1 MANLLYDQ
9 HVHSSYSRDSKEDIL
24 NYIKKAM
31 EFGFNYFITTEHI
44 DFDVCETKDDWLV
57 DFDSLK
63 KTLKSYQSRYPS
75 IQLLLGVELGYR
87 EDHLDKMKEV
97 LRINSFDLVNL
108 SIHSSKIE
116 DFYYKEYFM
125 QYGIEYTLDNYFKEM
140 LEAVSTFNDFDVLS
154 HLDYA
159 IKTVYK
165 INNKDLL
172 NEYSDIIKK
181 VMTELVIHN
190 KALEINTKVQN
201 AFKETTHLQNLLM
214 LYKEVGGTKLTLS
227 SDAHTVDRYAQG
239 FEYYSDIIKQC
250 GFSYLCYYI
259 KRKEYHFMI

>member
-1 MANLLYDQ
+1 MNNIIQQITTNIAKKLEKVLINSLNNKYDF
-9 HVHSSYSRDSKEDIL
+9 SDIVEELTITGKQVTSNML
-24 NYIKKAM
+24 NYVL
-31 EFGFNYFITTEHI
+31 EEHI
-44 DFDVCETKDDWLV
+44 FESSINPSVIWGGDFN
-57 DFDSLK
+57 
-63 KTLKSYQSRYPS
+63 
-75 IQLLLGVELGYR
+75 II
-87 EDHLDKMKEV
+87 DK
-97 LRINSFDLVNL
+97 
-108 SIHSSKIE
+108 
-116 DFYYKEYFM
+116 
-125 QYGIEYTLDNYFKEM
+125 
-140 LEAVSTFNDFDVLS
+140 
-154 HLDYA
+154 
-159 IKTVYK
+159 YK
-165 INNKDLL
+165 INIEHVENAEKLYNKII